1 MVNNIEFKYV
11 DSTST
16 PICGL
21 TINYS
26 VKVVA
31 VLTNINDP
39 ESLIPRG
46 AVYTSGVIE
55 DGVETTDSNGVVTID
70 VTNVF
75 SDSEFLQ
82 IFTKFNNSRNYNV
95 SIEIKLESEKQEIGP
110 SMYISTTNIPTQLS
124 AYNVVFSIK
133 EDDYEYPELVYWDEY
148 TEFTVDEIVIN
159 EELLKAVQAKKLKSQ
174 RSYIDLLE
182 DFQNEIS
189 SQSILQIPILNEYD
203 PININQIITRCLELS
218 VGTIDNGLSYTTDAG
233 LVAETNR
240 LTKIKTLINQ
250 ISNLYPSTTIEDG
263 EGIPYQNIGV
273 IPEPFRGFGFYQKG
287 GEIFVSSYI
296 SDYQFGGIVLGG
308 KDCKKGIKIPAYP
321 ILITLNGEYF
331 YGEGITT
338 AFDFNI
344 TNELS
349 KQGIT
354 LVDGDILNLSVFLD
368 CTYYNSKLII
378 KN

>member
-1 MVNNIEFKYV
+1 MVNNIDFKYV

-26 VKVVA
+26 VKVIA
-31 VLTNINDP
+31 VLANIKDP

-75 SDSEFLQ
+75 SDDEFLK
-82 IFTKFNNSRNYNV
+82 IFAKFNNSRNYNV

-110 SMYISTTNIPTQLS
+110 YMYISTTVIPEELS
-124 AYNVVFSIK
+124 AYNVVFSKK

-159 EELLKAVQAKKLKSQ
+159 EELLKAVQSKKLRSQ
-174 RSYIDLLE
+174 RNYVDLLE
-182 DFQNEIS
+182 DFQNEIE

-218 VGTIDNGLSYTTDAG
+218 VGTIDNGLSYTIDAG

-250 ISNLYPSTTIEDG
+250 ISNLYPLTTIEDG
-263 EGIPYQNIGV
+263 EGIPYQNIGI
-273 IPEPFRGFGFYQKG
+273 IPEPFRGFGFYQKD
-287 GEIFVSSYI
+287 GEIFVSSY
-296 SDYQFGGIVLGG
+296 LK
-308 KDCKKGIKIPAYP
+308 KDIENGVEPKSKCKSPQNP
-321 ILITLNGEYF
+321 ILITVNGEDF
-331 YGEGITT
+331 YEQNLTT

-344 TNELS
+344 TQELS
-349 KQGIT
+349 KKDMT
-354 LVDGDILNLSVFLD
+354 LVDGDIINLSVYWD

>member
-1 MVNNIEFKYV
+1 MVNNIDFKYV

-26 VKVVA
+26 VKVIA
-31 VLTNINDP
+31 VLANIKDP
-39 ESLIPRG
+39 EALIPRG
-46 AVYTSGVIE
+46 AVYTSDVIE

-82 IFTKFNNSRNYNV
+82 IFAKFNNSKNYNV

-124 AYNVVFSIK
+124 AYNVVFSKK

-148 TEFTVDEIVIN
+148 TEFSVDEIVIDEN
-159 EELLKAVQAKKLKSQ
+159 ILKETQAKKLKSQ
-174 RSYIDLLE
+174 RSYVDLLE

-233 LVAETNR
+233 LIAETNR

-250 ISNLYPSTTIEDG
+250 ISNLYPLTTIEDG
-263 EGIPYQNIGV
+263 EGIPYQNIGI
-273 IPEPFRGFGFYQKG
+273 IPEPFRGFGFFQNAD
-287 GEIFVSSYI
+287 EIYVSSYLMQAPRQEI
-296 SDYQFGGIVLGG
+296 
-308 KDCKKGIKIPAYP
+308 KADCKNGTKIPEST
-321 ILITLNGEYF
+321 ISLTLNGEEM
-331 YGEGITT
+331 YGVEIEQN
-338 AFDFNI
+338 FILNVSQV
-344 TNELS
+344 LS
-349 KQGIT
+349 NNSIT
-354 LVDGDILNLSVFLD
+354 LVDGDILNLSVFLN

>member
-1 MVNNIEFKYV
+1 MVNNIDFKYV

-26 VKVVA
+26 VKVIA
-31 VLTNINDP
+31 VLANIKDP

-75 SDSEFLQ
+75 SDDEFLK
-82 IFTKFNNSRNYNV
+82 IFAKFNNSRNYNV

-110 SMYISTTNIPTQLS
+110 YMYISTTVIPEELS
-124 AYNVVFSIK
+124 AYNVVFSKK

-159 EELLKAVQAKKLKSQ
+159 EELLKAVQSKKLRSQ
-174 RSYIDLLE
+174 RNYVDLLE
-182 DFQNEIS
+182 DFQNEIE

-218 VGTIDNGLSYTTDAG
+218 VGTIDNGLSYTIDAG

-250 ISNLYPSTTIEDG
+250 ISNLYPLTTIEDG
-263 EGIPYQNIGV
+263 EGIPYQNIGI
-273 IPEPFRGFGFYQKG
+273 IPEPFRGFGFYQKD
-287 GEIFVSSYI
+287 GEIFVSSY
-296 SDYQFGGIVLGG
+296 LK
-308 KDCKKGIKIPAYP
+308 KDIENGVEPKSKCKSPQNP
-321 ILITLNGEYF
+321 ILITVNGEYF
-331 YGEGITT
+331 YEQNLTT

-344 TNELS
+344 TQELP
-349 KQGIT
+349 KKDMT
-354 LVDGDILNLSVFLD
+354 LVDGDIINLSVYWD

>member
-1 MVNNIEFKYV
+1 MVNNIYFKYV

-26 VKVVA
+26 VKVIA
-31 VLTNINDP
+31 VLADIKNPDAT
-39 ESLIPRG
+39 IPRG
-46 AVYTSGVIE
+46 AVYTSDVIE
-55 DGVETTDSNGVVTID
+55 EGVETTDSNGVVTID

-82 IFTKFNNSRNYNV
+82 IFAKFNNSKNYNV

-110 SMYISTTNIPTQLS
+110 SMYISTTVIPEQLS
-124 AYNVVFSIK
+124 AYNVVFSKK
-133 EDDYEYPELVYWDEY
+133 EDDYVYPELVYWDEY
-148 TEFTVDEIVIN
+148 TEFSVDEIVIN
-159 EELLKAVQAKKLKSQ
+159 ENILKETQAKKLKSQ
-174 RSYIDLLE
+174 RSYVDLLE

-263 EGIPYQNIGV
+263 EGIPYQNIGI
-273 IPEPFRGFGFYQKG
+273 IPEPFRGLGFFQVTD
-287 GEIFVSSYI
+287 EIIATSYLVNYENLGMIEI
-296 SDYQFGGIVLGG
+296 STCAREIR
-308 KDCKKGIKIPAYP
+308 IPEYP

-331 YGEGITT
+331 YGESFSS
-338 AFDFNI
+338 AFNFNI
-344 TNELS
+344 TSELS
-349 KQGIT
+349 KQGKT
-354 LVDGDILNLSVFLD
+354 LVDGDILNLSVFYD